1 METMKNNKIQKAQ
14 FGKVLKKMWNTL
26 SNATQVAQI
35 TEAPS
40 VMTASGWRVDR
51 NGKAVQDQQNS
62 PAVKQLRDNLATI
75 GEAATI
81 APTGVKDIELA
92 YQAVRHPV
100 QTARAVKSAATQAAK
115 ATQQLVSKGKNAV
128 QRFKERQNGIDYERI
143 YPENGWFR
151 KFSEMKDKYWKGMN
165 LYRDVGKKKYSI
177 DQIKRNYLEGKRD
190 VYKYFSSQ
198 EFKDRALN
206 AGFSDKETPQL
217 AQEINEIL
225 KGTKFNPTNLKNKSY
240 ARNNGSTLTNNYTIT
255 VNRRYKVSK
264 EQLRANIIHELMHS
278 VGGKTFLPPEP
289 SLNPMIS
296 KLRNYN
302 DKLWKLVRES
312 DVNKYYRSNEVAQ
325 FVENQGFNKWFSEHF
340 ADSNA
345 NAAKWNLREV
355 FNKPQEFRSRMAATL
370 DYLRNKGY
378 NTSELIQNPSKF
390 KDWINEL
397 RTEKANV
404 PYDLNHLLQVANLD
418 DLANYASKML
428 TTSGVIY
435 SSSKILN
442 NE

>member
-1 METMKNNKIQKAQ
+1 MKNNKIQKAQ
-14 FGKVLKKMWNTL
+14 FGKILKKMWNTL

-35 TEAPS
+35 AESPS
-40 VMTASGWRVDR
+40 VMTASGWRVDK
-51 NGKAVQDQQNS
+51 NGKALQDQQNN

-92 YQAVRHPV
+92 YQAVRHPL
-100 QTARAVKSAATQAAK
+100 QTASAVKSAAIQAAK
-115 ATQQLVSKGKNAV
+115 ASKQLVSRGKNAV
-128 QRFKERQNGIDYERI
+128 QKFRERQNDIDYQRI

-151 KFSEMKDKYWKGMN
+151 LFSKMKNKQWKGMIP
-165 LYRDVGKKKYSI
+165 YRDVGKKKYSI
-177 DQIKRNYLEGKRD
+177 DQIKRNYLEAKRD

-206 AGFSDKETPQL
+206 AGFSDKEIPQL

-225 KGTKFNPTNLKNKSY
+225 KGTKFNPTNLKAESY
-240 ARNNGSTLTNNYTIT
+240 ARNGGSVLTNNYTVQI
-255 VNRRYKVSK
+255 NRRKKVSK
-264 EQLRANIIHELMHS
+264 EQLRANVIHELMHS
-278 VGGKTFLPPEP
+278 VGGKTTSPVS
-289 SLNPMIS
+289 SLNPMLS

-302 DKLWKLVRES
+302 DKLQKLVRES

-340 ADSNA
+340 ANRNA
-345 NAAKWNLREV
+345 SGAEWNLREV
-355 FNKPQEFRSRMAATL
+355 FNKPWEFRSRMAATL

-404 PYDLNHLLQVANLD
+404 PFDLNHLLQVANLD

-428 TTSGVIY
+428 TTSGVVY
-435 SSSKILN
+435 SGSKMLN